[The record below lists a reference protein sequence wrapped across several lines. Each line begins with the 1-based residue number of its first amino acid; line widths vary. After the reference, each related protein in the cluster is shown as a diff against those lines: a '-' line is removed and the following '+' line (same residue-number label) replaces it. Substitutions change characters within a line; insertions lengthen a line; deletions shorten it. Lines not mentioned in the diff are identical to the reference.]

1 MDKVTVR
8 RLVVW
13 NRFWLGL
20 LVLALLLWL
29 GRWLIHGSDW
39 LPTLLR
45 VVWHNGGLALTTW
58 SDGPFVVT
66 HLILD
71 GREAADESQKA
82 VAQLSTPVVIIDSK
96 GANISPE
103 EVKKL
108 IWNDTTGR
116 SISPPR
122 EGAPI
127 RALYYRP
134 LRTPPATR

>member
-1 MDKVTVR
+1 MENLAVR
-8 RLVVW
+8 RLIFW

-20 LVLALLLWL
+20 LVVALLL
-29 GRWLIHGSDW
+29 GFGQWLITASDL
-39 LPTLLR
+39 LPTSLR
-45 VVWHNGGLALTTW
+45 AVWHNGGLALVTG

-71 GREAADESQKA
+71 GHEAADESQKA
-82 VAQLSTPVVIIDSK
+82 VAQLSNPVVIIDSK
-96 GANISPE
+96 GAIISPE

-108 IWNDTTGR
+108 TWKDTTGQ
-116 SISPPR
+116 SVPPPH
-122 EGAPI
+122 EGTPI